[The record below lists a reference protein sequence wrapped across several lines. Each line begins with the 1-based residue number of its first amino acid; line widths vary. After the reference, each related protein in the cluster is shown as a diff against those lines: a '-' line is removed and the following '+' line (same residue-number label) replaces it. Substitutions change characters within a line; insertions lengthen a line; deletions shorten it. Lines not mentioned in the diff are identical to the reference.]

1 MWGKS
6 QGRGFFSTPANARK
20 AWKFRAMQPSDDEK
34 TLRRIEGF
42 KEIAPAA
49 IEQANAQ
56 CRWRWYEP
64 DERVLSQEDQTTD
77 VFFIVEGRV
86 RITNYSPHGSEVS
99 FRDMGTGEI
108 FGELAAIDG
117 LPRSAS
123 ALALTRALLGA
134 MPARTYRRLLEE
146 NPLLMRACLVRLAR
160 LVRALSDR
168 VIEFSTL
175 SVSDRICAE
184 LLRLAAQPPGRK
196 GSWEIERMPTHAEL
210 ANRIATHR
218 EAVTR
223 ALQKLEQEGTIRRE
237 GRKLILPDPARL
249 RGILEGR
256 D

>member
-1 MWGKS
+1 
-6 QGRGFFSTPANARK
+6 
-20 AWKFRAMQPSDDEK
+20 MQPIDDEK
-34 TLRRIEGF
+34 TLLRIEGF
-42 KEIAPAA
+42 KELAPGA

-56 CRWRWYEP
+56 CRWRWYDP
-64 DERVLSQEDQTTD
+64 DERILSQEDQTTD

-86 RITNYSPHGSEVS
+86 RITNYSPDGREVS

-123 ALALTRALLGA
+123 ALALARTLLGA
-134 MPARTYRRLLEE
+134 MSAQAYGRLLEGH
-146 NPLLMRACLVRLAR
+146 PLLMRACLVRLAR

-175 SVSDRICAE
+175 SVKDRICAE
-184 LLRLAAQPPGRK
+184 LLRLAAQPSGRK
-196 GSWEIERMPTHAEL
+196 GPWGIEQMPTHAEL

-223 ALQKLEQEGTIRRE
+223 TLQKLEQEGIIRRE

-249 RGILEGR
+249 RRILEER

>member
-1 MWGKS
+1 
-6 QGRGFFSTPANARK
+6 
-20 AWKFRAMQPSDDEK
+20 MQPSDDEK
-34 TLRRIEGF
+34 TLRGIEGF
-42 KEIAPAA
+42 KELAPGAM
-49 IEQANAQ
+49 EQANAL
-56 CRWRWYEP
+56 CRWRRYDP
-64 DERVLSQEDQTTD
+64 DERILSQEDPTTD

-86 RITNYSPHGSEVS
+86 RITNYSPDGREVS
-99 FRDMGTGEI
+99 FRDMGIGEI

-123 ALALTRALLGA
+123 ALALTRALLGS
-134 MPARTYRRLLEE
+134 MPARAYLQLLEDH
-146 NPLLMRACLVRLAR
+146 PLLTRTCLVRLAR

-184 LLRLAAQPPGRK
+184 LLRLAEQPSGRK
-196 GSWEIERMPTHAEL
+196 GAWTIDQMPTHAEL

-223 ALQKLEQEGTIRRE
+223 TLQKLEQEGTIRRE

-249 RGILEGR
+249 RRVLEGR